1 MNDLLSPYTL
11 ALGVVFLAWLGV
23 SLFVV
28 TTRALYD
35 FRLGFIRAARGM
47 IERRYEAR
55 AGGDDGDGLDWILR
69 RLPRRAIERVAAD
82 TATPPGLAKALA
94 LRALSLDSVR
104 LHEAAAGHTSEA
116 TKWRR
121 ISALRILAR
130 SGSATALPLLHA
142 ALTDPDEDV
151 VNAAVVTL
159 GGIRKQSAA
168 ALLVDALRRGGGSRV
183 ATQLDHFPLEI
194 PHLLVPLLRDWDAR
208 ARYWAVKLL
217 ARYRD
222 MPGLPVEIA
231 TLGGDEDPGVRA
243 AVAET
248 LGGIGGPAAVAIAL
262 PLLDDPV
269 PFVRAHAARALGAQG
284 RPELAAIVARLLADE
299 DWWVRTGAKQA
310 LTTLGPD
317 ATDYVLP
324 HLESPD
330 EFARNGAAEVLQNT
344 GAADRLVAELIAD
357 PSSAEIRRT
366 LQLIV
371 EAGGERFGEAMI
383 ARSDDRDEHVRTL
396 LTASARGA

>member
-1 MNDLLSPYTL
+1 
-11 ALGVVFLAWLGV
+11 
-23 SLFVV
+23 
-28 TTRALYD
+28 
-35 FRLGFIRAARGM
+35 
-47 IERRYEAR
+47 
-55 AGGDDGDGLDWILR
+55 
-69 RLPRRAIERVAAD
+69 VA
-82 TATPPGLAKALA
+82 
-94 LRALSLDSVR
+94 
-104 LHEAAAGHTSEA
+104 
-116 TKWRR
+116 KWRR

-130 SGSATALPLLHA
+130 AGAATALPLLHA

-151 VNAAVVTL
+151 VGAAVVTL

-183 ATQLDHFPLEI
+183 ATQLDQFPLEI
-194 PHLLVPLLRDWDAR
+194 PQLLVPLLRDWDAQ

-222 MPGLPVEIA
+222 VPELQLDIA

-248 LGGIGGPAAVAIAL
+248 LGTIGGPAAIAITL

-284 RPELAAIVARLLADE
+284 RPELASVVARLLNDE

-317 ATDYVLP
+317 ATQHVLP
-324 HLESPD
+324 HLESVD

-371 EAGGERFGEAMI
+371 DAGGERYGEAMI
-383 ARSDDRDEHVRTL
+383 ARSDGRDEHVRAL
-396 LTASARGA
+396 IAADARNA

>member
-1 MNDLLSPYTL
+1 LNDLLSPYTL
-11 ALGVVFLAWLGV
+11 ALGAVFLAWLGV

-28 TTRALYD
+28 VTRALYD
-35 FRLGFIRAARGM
+35 VRLGFVRAARGL
-47 IERRYEAR
+47 IERRFEAG
-55 AGGDDGDGLDWILR
+55 AGHGDELDWILR
-69 RLPRRAIERVAAD
+69 RLPRGAIERVAAD
-82 TATPPGLAKALA
+82 TTTPPGLAEAFALHA
-94 LRALSLDSVR
+94 VKVNGLR
-104 LHEAAAGHTSEA
+104 LHEAAAGHTSEV

-130 SGSATALPLLHA
+130 SGAATVLPLLHA

-151 VNAAVVTL
+151 VDAAVVTL
-159 GGIRKQSAA
+159 GAIRKQSAA
-168 ALLVDALRRGGGSRV
+168 ALLVEALRRGGGSRV
-183 ATQLDHFPLEI
+183 ATQLDQFPLEI
-194 PHLLVPLLRDWDAR
+194 PQLLVPLLRDWDAR

-217 ARYRD
+217 SRYPD
-222 MPGLPVEIA
+222 VPGLELEIA

-248 LGGIGGPAAVAIAL
+248 LGTIGGPAAIAITL

-284 RPELAAIVARLLADE
+284 RPELAAVVARLLADE
-299 DWWVRTGAKQA
+299 EWWVRTGAKQA

-317 ATDYVLP
+317 ATEYVLP

-330 EFARNGAAEVLQNT
+330 EFARNGAAEVLQNS
-344 GAADRLVAELIAD
+344 GAADALVAELIAD

-383 ARSDDRDEHVRTL
+383 ARSDGRDEHVRAL
-396 LTASARGA
+396 ITADARNA

>member
-11 ALGVVFLAWLGV
+11 ALGAVFLAWLGL

-35 FRLGFIRAARGM
+35 VRLGFIRAARGL
-47 IERRYEAR
+47 IERRFV
-55 AGGDDGDGLDWILR
+55 AGAGDGDELDWILR
-69 RLPRRAIERVAAD
+69 RIPRRAIERVAAD
-82 TATPPGLAKALA
+82 TATPPRLAEALA
-94 LRALSLDSVR
+94 LHALDLNALR
-104 LHEAAAGHTSEA
+104 LHEAAAGHASEA
-116 TKWRR
+116 AKWRR

-130 SGSATALPLLHA
+130 SGSATALPLLRV

-159 GGIRKQSAA
+159 GGIPQQSAA

-183 ATQLDHFPLEI
+183 ATQLEHFPLEI

-222 MPGLPVEIA
+222 VPGLPLEIA

-248 LGGIGGPAAVAIAL
+248 LGTIGGPAAVAVVL

-284 RPELAAIVARLLADE
+284 EPELAAVVARLLSDDE
-299 DWWVRTGAKQA
+299 WWVRTGAKQA
-310 LTTLGPD
+310 LTTLGHD
-317 ATDYVLP
+317 ATGFVLP

-330 EFARNGAAEVLQNT
+330 RFARNGAAEVLQDT

-371 EAGGERFGEAMI
+371 EAGGERFGDAMI
-383 ARSDDRDEHVRTL
+383 ARSDGRDEHVRTL
-396 LTASARGA
+396 LAASAQDA